1 MASDSPSSQ
10 DPKSNG
16 SEPERRR
23 TRNVRRKSGLG
34 FAAAVSGLLVILFG
48 SFYVLVVGIGGRASG
63 AEYALVIDAGSS
75 GTRIHLYKWQ
85 HDDDVSIP
93 AIEKI
98 RLEEDCKKTE
108 TGLSEL
114 KPGDIDKS
122 LEPLIRCARS
132 ELIDRVEDL
141 KAIPL
146 YLMATAGMRLL
157 ESDDEPRHAEIMKQV
172 RANLKGAPFDFRN
185 ASTIDARE
193 EALYA
198 WVAANYLNGSLA
210 TKTENGMIGILELG
224 GASGQIAFVPQDPKP
239 EDTEVVHTEVV
250 HISGTRYKVYAR
262 GYDGVGK
269 TKIVEAFENEKL
281 CFPTNYPMVG
291 GGVGEGDYDECQN
304 NIIAYMRNTKQPVF
318 QQLRKDTPPEYDG
331 RFLAISNFVFTPN
344 VFGQENVMNY
354 INLGTAGSKYCS
366 TDWDKIGK
374 EYPKTLEEY
383 RSEYCLM
390 AAYIPAL
397 LTNGFRVKA
406 RKKDNELRVKLRL
419 DGSKADV
426 DWTLGALILLLH

>member
-1 MASDSPSSQ
+1 MKVPDKITLVLLVVLLYSGSVSFYLFWPLPSS
-10 DPKSNG
+10 
-16 SEPERRR
+16 
-23 TRNVRRKSGLG
+23 
-34 FAAAVSGLLVILFG
+34 
-48 SFYVLVVGIGGRASG
+48 

-75 GTRIHLYKWQ
+75 GPRIHLYTWQ
-85 HDDDVSIP
+85 HNDDASIP
-93 AIEKI
+93 LIEKI
-98 RLEEDCKKTE
+98 TLEQDCEKTE
-108 TGLSEL
+108 PGLSEL
-114 KPGDIDKS
+114 EPGEIDKS

-132 ELIDRVEDL
+132 KLNDRVEDL

-157 ESDDEPRHAEIMKQV
+157 ESKNTLNHDKIMEQV
-172 RANLKGAPFDFRN
+172 RTHLEDAPFDFRD

-198 WVAANYLNGSLA
+198 WVAANYHNLSLA
-210 TKTENGMIGILELG
+210 TKTDNGTIGILELG

-239 EDTEVVHTEVV
+239 EETEVVHTEVV
-250 HISGTRYKVYAR
+250 HVAGSKYKVYAR

-269 TKIVEAFENEKL
+269 DKIVKAFENEKL
-281 CFPTNYPMVG
+281 CFPINY
-291 GGVGEGDYDECQN
+291 EGWGAGDHDKCRSK
-304 NIIAYMRNTKQPVF
+304 IIEYMRTTNQRAF
-318 QQLRKDTPPEYDG
+318 RRLREDNSPEPSG

-344 VFGQENVMNY
+344 VFGQKDVMDY
-354 INLGTAGSKYCS
+354 DELGSAGTEYCS
-366 TDWDKIGK
+366 TNWEKIGE
-374 EYPKTLEEY
+374 EYPNALEDY

-397 LTNGFRVKA
+397 LTHGFRV
-406 RKKDNELRVKLRL
+406 RERDQDNKHRVTLRL